1 VAGKIVELNDG
12 NFEQEVLKSNL
23 PTLVDFWAPWC
34 GPCQMMGPI
43 LEEAAAEWDG
53 KIKVCKLNVDEAMGV
68 ARDYQ
73 IQSIPT
79 MILFDKGE
87 AAKKIVGAR
96 PKKAFAEEFESWL

>member
-1 VAGKIVELNDG
+1 MAGKITELNDA
-12 NFEQEVLKSNL
+12 NFEGEVLKSDI
-23 PTLVDFWAPWC
+23 PALVDFWAPWC

-43 LEEAAAEWDG
+43 LEEASNEWEG
-53 KIKVCKLNVDEAMGV
+53 KIKVCKLNVDDVVNV

-87 AAKKIVGAR
+87 PAKRIVGAR
-96 PKKAFAEEFESWL
+96 PKKAFVDEFQNWL

>member
-1 VAGKIVELNDG
+1 MEGKVVELNEG
-12 NFEQEVLKSNL
+12 NFEQEVLKSEL

-43 LEEAAAEWDG
+43 LEEAAADWEG
-53 KIKVCKLNVDEAMGV
+53 KIKVCKLNVDESMGV
-68 ARDYQ
+68 ARGYQ

-96 PKKAFAEEFESWL
+96 PKQAFAEEFKTWL